1 VGASKGTQGPAPL
14 TAQREEFARLIA
26 RGVSNSEACR
36 LVGVNRRTGT
46 RWRYG
51 RTTTSTD
58 GIDRH
63 YPPMAITATKTLSA
77 HFLSEAERVVIADRL
92 RAGVS
97 LRAIGREIDRSA
109 STVSREVNR
118 NRDEAG
124 RYRPFTAQRLSVA
137 RLARPRERRLALDAQ
152 LRDTVQGWL
161 NKRWSPEQIAHTLR
175 TDFPDNPSWHLVHES
190 IYQAIYAKDG
200 PLGRDQFT
208 FLRRKRERRRPHRR
222 PDARRAGGLRSMTM
236 ISERPIEVED
246 REVAGHWEGDLI
258 TGRQNRSAIG
268 TLVER
273 TTRYVMLVH
282 LPYDHTADSTHD
294 GVVAAMSALP
304 LELRRSL
311 TWDQGKEMA
320 RHLQI
325 TMATAMSVYFC
336 DPHSPWQRGTNEN
349 SNGLLRDYFPKGTD
363 LSVHPA
369 EHLTQVQDELNNRPR
384 KTLGWQTPAAALARL
399 QSAHL

>member
-1 VGASKGTQGPAPL
+1 METSKGTQGPAPL
-14 TAQREEFARLIA
+14 SAQREQFARLIA

-36 LVGVNRRTGT
+36 SP
-46 RWRYG
+46 
-51 RTTTSTD
+51 ST
-58 GIDRH
+58 
-63 YPPMAITATKTLSA
+63 L
-77 HFLSEAERVVIADRL
+77 
-92 RAGVS
+92 
-97 LRAIGREIDRSA
+97 
-109 STVSREVNR
+109 SREVNR
-118 NRDEAG
+118 NRDGAG
-124 RYRPFTAQRLSVA
+124 RYRPFTAQRMALA
-137 RLARPRERRLALDAQ
+137 RLARPRQRRLARDLL

-161 NKRWSPEQIAHTLR
+161 NQRWSPEQIAHTLR
-175 TDFPDNPSWHLVHES
+175 TDFPDDHSWHLVHES

-208 FLRRKRERRRPHRR
+208 CLRSKRARRRPHRH
-222 PDARRAGGLRSMTM
+222 PDARRAGGLSNMTM
-236 ISERPIEVED
+236 IHDRPVEIED
-246 REVAGHWEGDLI
+246 RAVAGHWEGDLI

-273 TTRYVMLVH
+273 TTRYVLLVH
-282 LPYDHTADSTHD
+282 LPHDHTADSTHH
-294 GVVAAMSALP
+294 GVVTAMATLP
-304 LELRRSL
+304 PVLRRSL

-369 EHLTQVQDELNNRPR
+369 ERLAQVQDELNNRPR
-384 KTLGWQTPAAALARL
+384 KILDWQTPAAAFARL
-399 QSAHL
+399 QSRNL